1 MVALSDVY
9 NWTSYGLLY
18 HGLKMDQRHACI
30 IVPKV
35 SIYTRLLFLKL
46 GTARSDSTS
55 PVPVFLSPLVMIE
68 ELYNNSNLII
78 LRLKVV

>member
-1 MVALSDVY
+1 MVALSDGY

-18 HGLKMDQRHACI
+18 HGLKMDQHACI